1 MGNPTVRMHPAGAV
15 IASVLLAM
23 FSALLGVWMAG
34 LYDVLRIGALDTE
47 LANRF
52 GYIGEI
58 TDSTEDPLL
67 QGISREAMVTI
78 FLVAIIGW
86 PITYAWLV
94 VARRQIG
101 DPNAI
106 EGAFAAALL
115 GAAFG
120 FLWLSMDWAAPRPGH
135 WGLVEQFIRHG
146 NIWVP
151 LTMAGLAVPLLL
163 AWLAHPGD
171 PQTSTEKS
179 PHGHE

>member
-1 MGNPTVRMHPAGAV
+1 MHPAGTV

-135 WGLVEQFIRHG
+135 WALWNSSFDTAILGPPHHG
-146 NIWVP
+146 RARGAAP
-151 LTMAGLAVPLLL
+151 TCLAG
-163 AWLAHPGD
+163 
-171 PQTSTEKS
+171 TSRR
-179 PHGHE
+179 PADQHGEITPWP